1 MKGCLTEDFQGSET
15 GVYGMVVDVCH
26 QTPVKGT
33 ELEQKARAIMYTV
46 CFAREQMAHPLGVC
60 TVVEM
65 CVYKGQGQMGA
76 PCFLLKFPMG
86 SQSAAKTANLKGMI
100 FIIIINCIY

>member
-33 ELEQKARAIMYTV
+33 ELEQKARAVNVHCVLCTGTDGPP
-46 CFAREQMAHPLGVC
+46 FGGVHSGRD
-60 TVVEM
+60 VRV
-65 CVYKGQGQMGA
+65 
-76 PCFLLKFPMG
+76 
-86 SQSAAKTANLKGMI
+86 
-100 FIIIINCIY
+100 